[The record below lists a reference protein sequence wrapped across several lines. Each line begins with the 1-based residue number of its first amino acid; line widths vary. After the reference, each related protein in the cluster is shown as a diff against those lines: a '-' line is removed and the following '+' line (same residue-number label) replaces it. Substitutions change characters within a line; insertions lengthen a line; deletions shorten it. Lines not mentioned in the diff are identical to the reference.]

1 MNESEN
7 NHSESESTTAKQAE
21 QGQADNT
28 IETGQSAPADQ
39 SIDAASDSTMEFNPE
54 QSSDKDELDLVAQ
67 LESAQ
72 VEIVKLKDAFLRAKA
87 EEDNI
92 RRRSEKEVANSRKF
106 AVEGFAKEMV
116 NVHDSLKLALS
127 VELAEDADQAA
138 KSTHEGVS
146 ITLKQLESA
155 FAKFS
160 VSEIAPESGDKL
172 DPNLHQAMIMI
183 ASEEFDPGQIISVI
197 QVGFSLH
204 DRLLRPALVVVAK

>member
-7 NHSESESTTAKQAE
+7 KHSESENTASNQAE
-21 QGQADNT
+21 QDQVDNVIDTGQAASSD
-28 IETGQSAPADQ
+28 E
-39 SIDAASDSTMEFNPE
+39 SIKAALDSSMEFNAE
-54 QSSDKDELDLVAQ
+54 QSSDQGELDLVAQ

-127 VELAEDADQAA
+127 VELAEDADQAI

-160 VSEIAPESGDKL
+160 VTEIVPESGDKL
-172 DPNLHQAMIMI
+172 DPNLHQAMSLIE
-183 ASEEFDPGQIISVI
+183 SEEVDSGQIISVI